1 MLIWT
6 LHSQSLRI
14 WNGIRATFWG
24 LTRHSYFSAS
34 TLFNHK
40 LGLTNQH
47 AGGNC
52 IFWIA
57 RNSAD
62 SLVKAIAL
70 VRFRKVENLETQIKN
85 GYEKIYFHYKNIA
98 FERSSF
104 IVFLHRS
111 AWRGPFYQLCFKT
124 SIKTLN
130 VNRNLYPSVVKQN
143 SSNWLLTSKTLMKL

>member
-57 RNSAD
+57 RNIAG

-70 VRFRKVENLETQIKN
+70 VRFRKVENLRTQIQKMAMR
-85 GYEKIYFHYKNIA
+85 KFTSIIKRLHYL
-98 FERSSF
+98 ERSSF

-111 AWRGPFYQLCFKT
+111 SGRGPFYQMCFKT
-124 SIKTLN
+124 SIKTLTL
-130 VNRNLYPSVVKQN
+130 NRNLYPSVVKQN
-143 SSNWLLTSKTLMKL
+143 S